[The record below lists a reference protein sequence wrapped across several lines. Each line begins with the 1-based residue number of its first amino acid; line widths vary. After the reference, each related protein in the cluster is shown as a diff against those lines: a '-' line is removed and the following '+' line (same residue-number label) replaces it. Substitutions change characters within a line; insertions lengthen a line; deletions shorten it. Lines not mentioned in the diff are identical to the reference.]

1 MTLLSSLR
9 CLQLSS
15 ANLPVGG
22 FTYSQGLEWAVEAKW
37 VTNQQQTKNWLLQQ
51 MNSTIVYGDLP
62 ILNRLYKST
71 LNNDKRNFEYWT
83 KRLLRLRETNELRQ
97 EEQHRGQAFVRFLNG
112 LGYNNDW
119 QFIIKYSQLAGFAW
133 YGATS
138 GLSLN
143 EVQICWSY
151 SWLESNIMAA
161 IKIVP
166 LGQQSGQQLI
176 YELSTL
182 LPTIIEQANQLDDE
196 DIGAGSPLM
205 AIASSC
211 HETQYTRL
219 FRS

>member
-1 MTLLSSLR
+1 MTILSNLR
-9 CLQLSS
+9 CLQLAST
-15 ANLPVGG
+15 NLPVGG

-37 VTNQQQTKNWLLQQ
+37 ITNQLQTKNWLLQQ
-51 MNSTIVYGDLP
+51 INSTVLYCDLP
-62 ILNRLYKST
+62 ILKRLYKST
-71 LNNDKRNFEYWT
+71 LDNDKHSFEYWT
-83 KRLLRLRETNELRQ
+83 MKLLRLRETNELRQ
-97 EEQHRGQAFVRFLNG
+97 EEQQRGQAFSRFLNG

-133 YGATS
+133 YAATTS
-138 GLSLN
+138 LSLN

-182 LPTIIEQANQLDDE
+182 LPNIIEHANQIDDAY
-196 DIGAGSPLM
+196 IGASSPLL